1 MGLLHT
7 QGCGPVAIV
16 GSETGSVFFDPHRA
30 AEDSGQLINLIQMG
44 DGAAACV
51 LASEV
56 TTSAAQVS
64 RVFHGYSGW
73 GLEPGFSLTSGG
85 SDFAPTPGSIPEFAH
100 DYASVAEHG
109 AGLFMDGLVAAR
121 QLGIERS
128 AVSYFGDPGITYQ
141 WQGATYLF
149 STAEHREAFK
159 ADPAHYAPQ
168 FGGYCAF
175 AVSRGTT
182 ADADPHQWAIVDGKL
197 YVNNNAFARK
207 LWDQDRPGNI
217 VAGDANWPL
226 IPKRPLATG
235 QQSTAV
241 SQSAPA
247 PAPR

>member
-1 MGLLHT
+1 MKYTVRQILALFASLIVAACAATPGKVSQT
-7 QGCGPVAIV
+7 RPVD
-16 GSETGSVFFDPHRA
+16 E
-30 AEDSGQLINLIQMG
+30 LNLQKG
-44 DGAAACV
+44 VALKGYDAVAYYADGA
-51 LASEV
+51 
-56 TTSAAQVS
+56 
-64 RVFHGYSGW
+64 
-73 GLEPGFSLTSGG
+73 P
-85 SDFAPTPGSIPEFAH
+85 
-100 DYASVAEHG
+100 
-109 AGLFMDGLVAAR
+109 
-121 QLGIERS
+121 
-128 AVSYFGDPGITYQ
+128 AVGDPGIAYQ

-197 YVNNNAFARK
+197 YVNNNAFAKK

-235 QQSTAV
+235 QESTAV
-241 SQSAPA
+241 SQGAPA

>member
-1 MGLLHT
+1 MKYTARQILALLASLIVT
-7 QGCGPVAIV
+7 ACAATPGKVSQTRPVDELNLEKGVALKGYDPVAYY
-16 GSETGSVFFDPHRA
+16 A
-30 AEDSGQLINLIQMG
+30 
-44 DGAAACV
+44 DGA
-51 LASEV
+51 
-56 TTSAAQVS
+56 
-64 RVFHGYSGW
+64 
-73 GLEPGFSLTSGG
+73 P
-85 SDFAPTPGSIPEFAH
+85 
-100 DYASVAEHG
+100 
-109 AGLFMDGLVAAR
+109 
-121 QLGIERS
+121 
-128 AVSYFGDPGITYQ
+128 AVGDPGITYQ

-149 STAEHREAFK
+149 STDEHREAFK

-241 SQSAPA
+241 SQSAAA

>member
-1 MGLLHT
+1 MKYTVRQILALFASLIVTACAATPGKVSQTRPVDELNLEK
-7 QGCGPVAIV
+7 GVALKGYDPVAYY
-16 GSETGSVFFDPHRA
+16 A
-30 AEDSGQLINLIQMG
+30 
-44 DGAAACV
+44 DG
-51 LASEV
+51 
-56 TTSAAQVS
+56 
-64 RVFHGYSGW
+64 G
-73 GLEPGFSLTSGG
+73 P
-85 SDFAPTPGSIPEFAH
+85 
-100 DYASVAEHG
+100 
-109 AGLFMDGLVAAR
+109 
-121 QLGIERS
+121 
-128 AVSYFGDPGITYQ
+128 AVGDPGITYQ